1 MLNYNVISIFVVLY
15 HTGILST
22 VSEHESMN
30 IAFIHN
36 RFPAGGAERIT
47 ADIAG
52 YLAPLGNYKIFVYAS
67 HIGKASSDTFRDI
80 LTIRKLPTQ
89 AIQALRSAKV
99 EEYIKKDRIDIVVQV
114 VKSLP
119 GIEGIKERTG
129 CKTVLANHGELFW
142 QRYGIMQR
150 RLENGRLRNLIYRK
164 KYGDG
169 TLALKMAKERTMAD
183 YLTSDAYTVLCRGYK
198 ERMERELGIDP
209 TSSRIRYIE
218 NPEKVVE
225 HPVLQKE
232 KMLLFVGRFENWS
245 KRIDRLLR
253 IWASIQNEEQM
264 KDWRLELVGDGPD
277 RQMLEELASRL
288 KLERIKFNGF
298 RSDVDKFY
306 DKAWAVCL
314 TSETEG
320 WPLALTEGMARG
332 CIGIAFGCS
341 DGVKEILGPW
351 GECGFAVEPFDE
363 QAYASALLSLTALDE
378 ERTQE
383 MRLAGIRR
391 RKRYVPDAICP
402 KWKTLFDELYNSKY
416 GNKNVQ
422 S

>member
-150 RLENGRLRNLIYRK
+150 RLENGWRHHRHQL
-164 KYGDG
+164 DG
-169 TLALKMAKERTMAD
+169 
-183 YLTSDAYTVLCRGYK
+183 
-198 ERMERELGIDP
+198 
-209 TSSRIRYIE
+209 
-218 NPEKVVE
+218 
-225 HPVLQKE
+225 
-232 KMLLFVGRFENWS
+232 
-245 KRIDRLLR
+245 
-253 IWASIQNEEQM
+253 
-264 KDWRLELVGDGPD
+264 
-277 RQMLEELASRL
+277 
-288 KLERIKFNGF
+288 
-298 RSDVDKFY
+298 
-306 DKAWAVCL
+306 
-314 TSETEG
+314 
-320 WPLALTEGMARG
+320 
-332 CIGIAFGCS
+332 
-341 DGVKEILGPW
+341 
-351 GECGFAVEPFDE
+351 
-363 QAYASALLSLTALDE
+363 
-378 ERTQE
+378 
-383 MRLAGIRR
+383 
-391 RKRYVPDAICP
+391 
-402 KWKTLFDELYNSKY
+402 
-416 GNKNVQ
+416 
-422 S
+422 